1 MKIKKGRTACRHR
14 RRAVFPFTI
23 LPPRYVQI
31 RCTEADT
38 NWRLPAQ
45 NGENIPNIPRG
56 VNQMSLYGSK
66 IQIDGV
72 SCGLVMRGSSNG
84 QYLVVFE
91 RELATLE
98 QVEAI
103 NWEQP
108 SIEGECI
115 LPVGYG
121 FTVSDIRYSAATRSY
136 TVVLQVGEQ
145 YLGDVTGYQSQVAEL
160 ESTVARQQEEIRQK
174 DDTIAQLESEGSQ
187 ALKKELE
194 AAYEEGVES
203 NG

>member
-1 MKIKKGRTACRHR
+1 
-14 RRAVFPFTI
+14 
-23 LPPRYVQI
+23 
-31 RCTEADT
+31 
-38 NWRLPAQ
+38 
-45 NGENIPNIPRG
+45 
-56 VNQMSLYGSK
+56 MSLYGSK
-66 IQIDGV
+66 IRIDGV
-72 SCGLVMRGSSNG
+72 PCGLVMRGSVNG

-103 NWEQP
+103 SWEKP
-108 SIEGECI
+108 TIEGECI
-115 LPVGYG
+115 LPAGYG

-145 YLGDVTGYQSQVAEL
+145 YLGDVTGYQSQVAQL
-160 ESTVARQQEEIRQK
+160 EDTVARQKEEIRQK
-174 DDTIAQLESEGSQ
+174 EDTLAQLENEGGDG
-187 ALKKELE
+187 ALKAELE

>member
-1 MKIKKGRTACRHR
+1 
-14 RRAVFPFTI
+14 
-23 LPPRYVQI
+23 
-31 RCTEADT
+31 
-38 NWRLPAQ
+38 
-45 NGENIPNIPRG
+45 
-56 VNQMSLYGSK
+56 MSLYGNK

-72 SCGLVMRGSSNG
+72 SCGLVMRGSVNG

-103 NWEQP
+103 HWEQP
-108 SIEGECI
+108 TIEGDCI
-115 LPVGYG
+115 LPTGYG

-145 YLGDVTGYQSQVAEL
+145 YLGDVTAYQSQVAQL
-160 ESTVARQQEEIRQK
+160 ESTVAQQRAELQEK
-174 DDTIAQLESEGSQ
+174 DETIAQLESAGGDGT
-187 ALKKELE
+187 LKAELE

>member
-1 MKIKKGRTACRHR
+1 
-14 RRAVFPFTI
+14 
-23 LPPRYVQI
+23 
-31 RCTEADT
+31 
-38 NWRLPAQ
+38 
-45 NGENIPNIPRG
+45 
-56 VNQMSLYGSK
+56 MSLYGSK

-72 SCGLVMRGSSNG
+72 ACGLVMRGSLNG

-103 NWEQP
+103 NWERP
-108 SIEGECI
+108 TIEGDCI

-121 FTVSDIRYSAATRSY
+121 FRVSDIRYSAATRSY

-145 YLGDVTGYQSQVAEL
+145 YLGDVTAYQSQVAQL
-160 ESTVARQQEEIRQK
+160 ESTVAQQKTELREK
-174 DDTIAQLESEGSQ
+174 DETIAQLESAGGEN
-187 ALKKELE
+187 ALKEELA

-203 NG
+203 YG

>member
-1 MKIKKGRTACRHR
+1 
-14 RRAVFPFTI
+14 
-23 LPPRYVQI
+23 
-31 RCTEADT
+31 
-38 NWRLPAQ
+38 
-45 NGENIPNIPRG
+45 
-56 VNQMSLYGSK
+56 MSLYGSS
-66 IQIDGV
+66 IRIDGIP
-72 SCGLVMRGSSNG
+72 CGLVMRGSGNG

-103 NWEQP
+103 HWEQP

-121 FTVSDIRYSAATRSY
+121 FVVSDIRYTAATRSY

-145 YLGDVTGYQSQVAEL
+145 YLGEVTGYQSQVAEL

-187 ALKKELE
+187 ALKEELE
-194 AAYEEGVES
+194 TAYEEGVES

>member
-1 MKIKKGRTACRHR
+1 
-14 RRAVFPFTI
+14 
-23 LPPRYVQI
+23 
-31 RCTEADT
+31 
-38 NWRLPAQ
+38 
-45 NGENIPNIPRG
+45 
-56 VNQMSLYGSK
+56 MSLYGSK

-108 SIEGECI
+108 SIEGDCI
-115 LPVGYG
+115 LPVGYS

-174 DDTIAQLESEGSQ
+174 DNTIAQMESEGSQ
-187 ALKKELE
+187 ALKEELE

>member
-1 MKIKKGRTACRHR
+1 
-14 RRAVFPFTI
+14 
-23 LPPRYVQI
+23 
-31 RCTEADT
+31 
-38 NWRLPAQ
+38 
-45 NGENIPNIPRG
+45 
-56 VNQMSLYGSK
+56 MSLYGNK

-72 SCGLVMRGSSNG
+72 SCGLVMRGSVNG

-103 NWEQP
+103 HWERP
-108 SIEGECI
+108 TIEGDCI
-115 LPVGYG
+115 LPAGYG

-145 YLGDVTGYQSQVAEL
+145 YLGDVTAYQSQVAQL
-160 ESTVARQQEEIRQK
+160 ESTVAQQRAELQEK
-174 DDTIAQLESEGSQ
+174 DETIAQLESAGGDGT
-187 ALKKELE
+187 LKAELE

>member
-1 MKIKKGRTACRHR
+1 
-14 RRAVFPFTI
+14 
-23 LPPRYVQI
+23 
-31 RCTEADT
+31 
-38 NWRLPAQ
+38 
-45 NGENIPNIPRG
+45 
-56 VNQMSLYGSK
+56 MSLYGSK

-72 SCGLVMRGSSNG
+72 ACGLVMRGGING

-103 NWEQP
+103 NWERP
-108 SIEGECI
+108 TIEGDCI

-121 FTVSDIRYSAATRSY
+121 FRVSDIRYSAATRSY

-145 YLGDVTGYQSQVAEL
+145 YLGDVTAYQSQVAQL
-160 ESTVARQQEEIRQK
+160 ESTVAQQRTELQEK
-174 DDTIAQLESEGSQ
+174 DETIAQLESAGGEST
-187 ALKKELE
+187 LKAELE

>member
-1 MKIKKGRTACRHR
+1 
-14 RRAVFPFTI
+14 
-23 LPPRYVQI
+23 
-31 RCTEADT
+31 
-38 NWRLPAQ
+38 
-45 NGENIPNIPRG
+45 
-56 VNQMSLYGSK
+56 MSLYGST

-72 SCGLVMRGSSNG
+72 PCGLVMRGSVNG

-103 NWEQP
+103 GWDRP
-108 SIEGECI
+108 TIEGECI
-115 LPVGYG
+115 LPAGYG

-145 YLGDVTGYQSQVAEL
+145 YLGDVAGYRSQVEEL
-160 ESTVARQQEEIRQK
+160 QSTVAGQRTELQEKNE
-174 DDTIAQLESEGSQ
+174 TIARLEEGSAQ
-187 ALKKELE
+187 ALKAELE
-194 AAYEEGVES
+194 AAYTEGVER

>member
-1 MKIKKGRTACRHR
+1 
-14 RRAVFPFTI
+14 
-23 LPPRYVQI
+23 
-31 RCTEADT
+31 
-38 NWRLPAQ
+38 
-45 NGENIPNIPRG
+45 
-56 VNQMSLYGSK
+56 MSLYGSN

-72 SCGLVMRGSSNG
+72 ACGLVMRGSLNG

-103 NWEQP
+103 HWEQP
-108 SIEGECI
+108 TIEGDCI

-121 FTVSDIRYSAATRSY
+121 FTVSDIRYTAATRSY
-136 TVVLQVGEQ
+136 TVVLQVGQQ

-160 ESTVARQQEEIRQK
+160 ESTVASQQEEIRQK
-174 DDTIAQLESEGSQ
+174 DETIAQMESKGGQ
-187 ALKKELE
+187 ALRAELE

>member
-1 MKIKKGRTACRHR
+1 
-14 RRAVFPFTI
+14 
-23 LPPRYVQI
+23 
-31 RCTEADT
+31 
-38 NWRLPAQ
+38 
-45 NGENIPNIPRG
+45 
-56 VNQMSLYGSK
+56 MSLYGSK

-72 SCGLVMRGSSNG
+72 ACGLVMRGSLNG

-103 NWEQP
+103 NWERP
-108 SIEGECI
+108 TIEGDCI

-121 FTVSDIRYSAATRSY
+121 FRVSDIRYSAATRSY

-145 YLGDVTGYQSQVAEL
+145 YLGDVTAYQSQVAQL
-160 ESTVARQQEEIRQK
+160 ESTVAQQKTELREK
-174 DDTIAQLESEGSQ
+174 DETIAQLESAGGEST
-187 ALKKELE
+187 LKAELA

>member
-1 MKIKKGRTACRHR
+1 
-14 RRAVFPFTI
+14 
-23 LPPRYVQI
+23 
-31 RCTEADT
+31 
-38 NWRLPAQ
+38 
-45 NGENIPNIPRG
+45 
-56 VNQMSLYGSK
+56 MSLYGSSVR
-66 IQIDGV
+66 IDGIP
-72 SCGLVMRGSSNG
+72 CGLVMRGSGNG

-98 QVEAI
+98 QVETI
-103 NWEQP
+103 HWEQP

-121 FTVSDIRYSAATRSY
+121 FVVSDIRYTAATRSY

-145 YLGDVTGYQSQVAEL
+145 YLGDVTGYQSQMAEL
-160 ESTVARQQEEIRQK
+160 ESAVARQQEEIRQK

-187 ALKKELE
+187 ALKEELE

>member
-1 MKIKKGRTACRHR
+1 
-14 RRAVFPFTI
+14 
-23 LPPRYVQI
+23 
-31 RCTEADT
+31 
-38 NWRLPAQ
+38 
-45 NGENIPNIPRG
+45 
-56 VNQMSLYGSK
+56 MSLYGSSVR
-66 IQIDGV
+66 IDGIP
-72 SCGLVMRGSSNG
+72 CGLVMRGSGNG

-103 NWEQP
+103 HWEKP
-108 SIEGECI
+108 SIEGESI

-121 FTVSDIRYSAATRSY
+121 FVVSDIRYTAATRSY

-160 ESTVARQQEEIRQK
+160 ESAVARQQEEIRQK
-174 DDTIAQLESEGSQ
+174 DDTIVRLESEGSQ
-187 ALKKELE
+187 ALKEELE

>member
-1 MKIKKGRTACRHR
+1 
-14 RRAVFPFTI
+14 
-23 LPPRYVQI
+23 
-31 RCTEADT
+31 
-38 NWRLPAQ
+38 
-45 NGENIPNIPRG
+45 
-56 VNQMSLYGSK
+56 MSLYGSN

-72 SCGLVMRGSSNG
+72 ACGLVMRGSING

-103 NWEQP
+103 HWERP
-108 SIEGECI
+108 TIEGDCI

-145 YLGDVTGYQSQVAEL
+145 YLGDVTGYQSQVAQL
-160 ESTVARQQEEIRQK
+160 ESTVAQQRTELQEK
-174 DDTIAQLESEGSQ
+174 DETIAQLESAGGES
-187 ALKKELE
+187 ALKAELA
-194 AAYEEGVES
+194 AAYEKGVES

>member
-1 MKIKKGRTACRHR
+1 
-14 RRAVFPFTI
+14 
-23 LPPRYVQI
+23 
-31 RCTEADT
+31 
-38 NWRLPAQ
+38 
-45 NGENIPNIPRG
+45 
-56 VNQMSLYGSK
+56 MSLYGTS
-66 IQIDGV
+66 IRIDGIP
-72 SCGLVMRGSSNG
+72 CGLVMRGSGNG

-103 NWEQP
+103 HWEKP

-121 FTVSDIRYSAATRSY
+121 FAVSDIRYTAATRSY

-187 ALKKELE
+187 ALKAELE

>member
-1 MKIKKGRTACRHR
+1 
-14 RRAVFPFTI
+14 
-23 LPPRYVQI
+23 
-31 RCTEADT
+31 
-38 NWRLPAQ
+38 
-45 NGENIPNIPRG
+45 
-56 VNQMSLYGSK
+56 MSLYGSK

-72 SCGLVMRGSSNG
+72 ACGLVMRGSLNG

-103 NWEQP
+103 NWERP
-108 SIEGECI
+108 TIEGDCI

-121 FTVSDIRYSAATRSY
+121 FRVSDIRYSAATRSY

-145 YLGDVTGYQSQVAEL
+145 YLGDVTAYQSQVAQL
-160 ESTVARQQEEIRQK
+160 ESTVAQQKTELREK
-174 DDTIAQLESEGSQ
+174 DETIAQMESAGGES
-187 ALKKELE
+187 ALKAEL
-194 AAYEEGVES
+194 AAAHEEGVES

>member
-1 MKIKKGRTACRHR
+1 
-14 RRAVFPFTI
+14 
-23 LPPRYVQI
+23 
-31 RCTEADT
+31 
-38 NWRLPAQ
+38 
-45 NGENIPNIPRG
+45 
-56 VNQMSLYGSK
+56 MSLYGNK

-103 NWEQP
+103 HWERP
-108 SIEGECI
+108 TIEGDCI
-115 LPVGYG
+115 LPAGYG

-145 YLGDVTGYQSQVAEL
+145 YLGDVTAYQSQVAEL
-160 ESTVARQQEEIRQK
+160 ENTVAQQRAELQEK
-174 DDTIAQLESEGSQ
+174 DDTIAQMESSGGDG
-187 ALKKELE
+187 ALKAELE

>member
-1 MKIKKGRTACRHR
+1 
-14 RRAVFPFTI
+14 
-23 LPPRYVQI
+23 
-31 RCTEADT
+31 
-38 NWRLPAQ
+38 
-45 NGENIPNIPRG
+45 
-56 VNQMSLYGSK
+56 MSLYGSS
-66 IQIDGV
+66 IRIDGIP
-72 SCGLVMRGSSNG
+72 CGLVMRGSGNG

-91 RELATLE
+91 RELASLE

-103 NWEQP
+103 HWDKP
-108 SIEGECI
+108 SIEGESI

-121 FTVSDIRYSAATRSY
+121 FVVSDIRYTAATRSY

-187 ALKKELE
+187 ALKEELE
-194 AAYEEGVES
+194 TAYEEGVES